1 MMDKIS
7 TPIKFGL
14 GIAAALI
21 VYFLILSIF
30 GLHQY
35 PAFSI
40 LNMVILGG
48 GLYLAIS
55 GYKKEVG
62 AKFKFRKSFMVGLT
76 AGFLATAIFTA
87 FFLIYATEID
97 TNFMEESMPV
107 WVIDW
112 SSTVGFLLVGV
123 ALAGFASTIVLTF
136 AWTQLHKVS
145 RNTEEGKEHTL

>member
-1 MMDKIS
+1 MNNIS
-7 TPIKFGL
+7 TPVKFGL

-21 VYFLILSIF
+21 IYFLLLSIF

-40 LNMVILGG
+40 FNMVILGA
-48 GLYLAIS
+48 GLYFAIK
-55 GYKKEVG
+55 GYKKEAG
-62 AKFKFRKSFMVGLT
+62 DKFKFRKSFMVGLT
-76 AGFLATAIFTA
+76 AGFLATTIFTI

-97 TNFMEESMPV
+97 PDFMLDSMPM
-107 WVIDW
+107 WVTDW

-123 ALAGFASTIVLTF
+123 GLAGFASTLVLTF

-145 RNTEEGKEHTL
+145 RNTEEGKEHTF

>member
-1 MMDKIS
+1 MNKIS

-21 VYFLILSIF
+21 GYFLILSLF
-30 GLHQY
+30 GLHEY

-40 LNMVILGG
+40 FNMVILGT
-48 GLYLAIS
+48 GLYFAVT

-62 AKFKFRKSFMVGLT
+62 AKFKFRKGFMVGLT
-76 AGFLATAIFTA
+76 AGFLATAIFTF

-97 TNFMEESMPV
+97 PEFMVESMPM
-107 WVIDW
+107 WVTDW
-112 SSTVGFLLVGV
+112 ASTVGFLLVGV
-123 ALAGFASTIVLTF
+123 ALAGFASTLVITY
-136 AWTQLHKVS
+136 AWVQLHKVS